1 MVGPTNVR
9 GGSTP
14 ELHNN
19 FPISADYRIIQK
31 EKEKKEANFTV

>member
-1 MVGPTNVR
+1 MWEEGVR
-9 GGSTP
+9 IYGTP
-14 ELHNN
+14 ELPNN